1 MGYIYKITNKVDG
14 KIYVGQT
21 IQVLEDRWRQHK
33 KIGSNCRYLKR
44 AFNKYGIDNF
54 EFNLICICFDEDLD
68 KYEIQYMEKYSSM
81 VPNGYNLRKG
91 GNSGKHHEET
101 KKKISESL
109 KGRTDIFNHN
119 LGKSVSEETKKK
131 ISNALKGR
139 TDIIYAKNQLGI
151 PHTEETKK
159 KISESHKIK
168 GKRVMQYDS
177 NNSFIKIFLTVN
189 EASKENNISESS
201 IRLCCKYPD
210 KILKGFKWKY
220 ETNDNTTI
228 KYNYNGGFLGKKH
241 SEETKKN
248 ISEIMKG
255 TNHPNYGKKYSEEK
269 LQKMSEAMKGI
280 NLSKKISVETLEKRR
295 LNLINNPEIKEKI
308 SNSLKEYHKN
318 KINAK
323 NIIIKEKIIIKI
335 NQYDLNNIL
344 VNSFNSIIEAANITQ
359 ISRYSISKVCNNK
372 QKIAGGFIWKK
383 E

>member
-1 MGYIYKITNKVDG
+1 M
-14 KIYVGQT
+14 
-21 IQVLEDRWRQHK
+21 E
-33 KIGSNCRYLKR
+33 
-44 AFNKYGIDNF
+44 
-54 EFNLICICFDEDLD
+54 
-68 KYEIQYMEKYSSM
+68 QYNSM

-109 KGRTDIFNHN
+109 KGRTDIFRPN
-119 LGKSVSEETKKK
+119 LGKTVSDETKKK

-139 TDIIYAKNQLGI
+139 TDIIRPSHHLGK

-255 TNHPNYGKKYSEEK
+255 TNHPNYGKKYSDEK
-269 LQKMSEAMKGI
+269 LQKMSEVMKGI
-280 NLSKKISVETLEKRR
+280 NLGKKMSVETLEKRR

-318 KINAK
+318 KINFK

-335 NQYDLNNIL
+335 NQYNLNNIL

-372 QKIAGGFIWKK
+372 QKVLSMFKK
-383 E
+383 CLAFKPGICISIRFCG